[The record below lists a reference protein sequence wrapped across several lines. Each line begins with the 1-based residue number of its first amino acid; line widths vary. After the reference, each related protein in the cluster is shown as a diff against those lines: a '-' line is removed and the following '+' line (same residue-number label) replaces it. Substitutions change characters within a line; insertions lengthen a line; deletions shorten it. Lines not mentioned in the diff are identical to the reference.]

1 MQEVG
6 SEVTR
11 VKVGDSVLLSFASC
25 DQCHNCKYGAPGYCA
40 QFTQINFS
48 GNSEAFEA
56 PDKDQNYIGGSFF
69 GQSSF
74 SNLTRVQES
83 SVVNATTLVESE
95 DDLKLFSPLG
105 CGLQVQKAL
114 YCKPQRSEDPIL
126 TIHVRQVQGQ

>member
-6 SEVTR
+6 SRVTS

-25 DQCHNCKYGAPGYCA
+25 NQCHNCKYGAPEYCA

-48 GNSEAFEA
+48 GNAKAFEA
-56 PDKDQNYIGGSFF
+56 VDKDKTCIGGSFF

-83 SVVNATTLVESE
+83 SVVNVTALVESE
-95 DDLKLFSPLG
+95 DDLKLFAPLG
-105 CGLQVQKAL
+105 CGLQVRKAL
-114 YCKPQRSEDPIL
+114 FCKPQKSDDPY
-126 TIHVRQVQGQ
+126 